1 MTATTARM
9 TASRLPR
16 SVWILGVVSLLMDTS
31 SELTHSLLP
40 MLMTTTLGAG
50 VFAVGLVEGI
60 AEATAAVVKVASG
73 AVSDRWRRRKP
84 LVVIGYGLAAVS
96 KPAFPLAT
104 SVGAVLAARCADR
117 LGKGIRGAPR
127 DALVADVTP
136 PHQRATAFGLRQALD
151 SVGAVLGPSLAIV
164 LMGWLAGDLRLVLW
178 WAVVPAL
185 LAVGLLVVGVEE
197 PPTPARAPA
206 TPRPRLT
213 GAAALPARLW
223 RVVGIAVLFT
233 LARFSEAFLVLRA
246 ASVGLPAAQVPL
258 VMVTMSA
265 VFAAGAY
272 PAGVA
277 ADRLGGRG
285 LLLGGLAVL
294 AVADV
299 VLARATTPAQ
309 VLIGAAGWGLHLAL
323 TQGLFSALVAA
334 AAPAALR
341 ATAFGVYG
349 LATGAALLAASAL
362 AGALWHQAGA
372 AATFYAGAGFA
383 FVTMLAVLALGDART
398 GAAVS

>member
-1 MTATTARM
+1 MA
-9 TASRLPR
+9 LPR
-16 SVWILGVVSLLMDTS
+16 SVWMLGLVSLLMDTS

-40 MLMTTTLGAG
+40 LFMTTMLGAG
-50 VFAVGLVEGI
+50 VIAVGIVEGV

-73 AVSDRWRRRKP
+73 ALSDRWRRRKP
-84 LVVIGYGLAAVS
+84 LVVVGYGLAALS

-104 SVGAVLAARCADR
+104 SVGAVFAARFADR

-136 PHQRATAFGLRQALD
+136 EPLRGAAYGLRQALD
-151 SVGAVLGPSLAIV
+151 SVGAVLGPALAV
-164 LMGWLAGDLRLVLW
+164 LLMGWLAGDVRLVLW
-178 WAVVPAL
+178 WAAVPAL
-185 LAVGLLVVGVEE
+185 LAVVLLVVGLEE
-197 PPTPARAPA
+197 PSAPTRREPAH
-206 TPRPRLT
+206 RPRLA
-213 GAAALPARLW
+213 GMAALPGGFW

-246 ASVGLPAAQVPL
+246 DSVGLPATQVPL

-277 ADRLGGRG
+277 ADRIGGRG

-294 AVADV
+294 ALADLA
-299 VLARATTPAQ
+299 LARATTPTL
-309 VLIGAAGWGLHLAL
+309 VLVGAAGWGLHLAL

-334 AAPAALR
+334 AGPPALR

-349 LATGAALLAASAL
+349 LATGAALLAASVL
-362 AGALWHQAGA
+362 AGALWHLAGPA
-372 AATFYAGAGFA
+372 MTFYVGAGFA
-383 FVTMLAVLALGDART
+383 VVTMFGAIALGDESMGRRL
-398 GAAVS
+398 S